1 MEQWES
7 DYVTLVAEVARTR
20 LAPRS
25 ADVDLTG
32 VLSQDNVSDLKAIG
46 ATSVFLPIE
55 FGGRAQSIEGTA
67 RMIEAI
73 AYVDGSTALA
83 LTMHMLVAD
92 ALLTTPP
99 WSHRDKVL
107 NEVGRA
113 GALVSM
119 PGSVPLAEYDTR
131 TAGFSFSKVGDFL
144 IGNGKSGFATMSDAA
159 DYLMVGGQLKRNDD
173 NEADIVFCLPSAS
186 APGVKI
192 LGNWNAMGMRGTAS
206 HDVTLTD
213 VEVPR
218 AEALVITMDDFKA
231 YGRGTATTGRAA
243 AQDRCRG
250 VVGVMAVWLGLSR
263 AALDYTLEYAKQ
275 RYGKLALPT
284 AIAGDGEGMRS
295 DEAWAQIELGH
306 MSHWIESSEILL
318 NDFLSSLGRFETN
331 QDFTK
336 HLSLVSFHM
345 RRMTEDVAMGSMRVC
360 GAHGFLR
367 NRPLE
372 RIFRDLMGCNVMA
385 IRTEQLAQ
393 SLGKSALGLEISF
406 SGPVGSGR

>member
-1 MEQWES
+1 MEPWE
-7 DYVTLVAEVARTR
+7 TQFIATVAEVARTR
-20 LAPRS
+20 IAPRS
-25 ADVDLTG
+25 ADVDLAG
-32 VLSQDNVSDLKAIG
+32 VLSQENIADLKEVG
-46 ATSVFLPIE
+46 ATSAFLPMT
-55 FGGRAQSIEGTA
+55 FGGRGQSIEGTA
-67 RMIEAI
+67 RMMEAI
-73 AYVDGSTALA
+73 AYHDGSTALA
-83 LTMHMLVAD
+83 LTMHMLVSD
-92 ALLTTPP
+92 ALLATPP
-99 WSHRDKVL
+99 WEHRDKVL

-113 GALVSM
+113 GALLSM

-131 TAGFSFSKVGDFL
+131 TSGFAFTQDGETI

-159 DYLMVGGQLKRNDD
+159 DYLMVGGHLARGDG
-173 NEADIVFCLPSAS
+173 EEPDIVFCLPATSS
-186 APGVKI
+186 PGVKVM
-192 LGNWNAMGMRGTAS
+192 GNWNAMGMRATAS
-206 HDVTLTD
+206 HDVRLTN
-213 VEVPR
+213 VAVPAVDALVVTMEEFR
-218 AEALVITMDDFKA
+218 ARGRGAAEA
-231 YGRGTATTGRAA
+231 GTAT

-250 VVGVMAVWLGLSR
+250 VIGVMGVWLGLSR
-263 AALDYTLEYAKQ
+263 AALDNTVEYSKQ

-306 MSHWIESSEILL
+306 MSHWIESSEILFR
-318 NDFLSSLGRFETN
+318 DFTGRLGSFETN

-336 HLSLVSFHM
+336 HLSLISFHM
-345 RRMTEDVAMGSMRVC
+345 RRMTEEVAMKCMRVC

-393 SLGKSALGLEISF
+393 SLGKSALGMEISF